1 MILSID
7 PPVYAINWRVI
18 LLSFYPNLLC
28 ACLVI
33 RSCLILCNP
42 MDCSP
47 PSSSVHGIFLAK
59 ILEWVTISSS
69 RESSRPRDW
78 THVSWFSCIFCNFF
92 LYIYIIACCD
102 SIERKQLVNEDDT
115 WKVQTMDHLL
125 CSVVQ
130 SCLTLCDPV
139 DCSPPGSSVHGISL
153 AKILEWVTISW
164 TRDWT
169 HISCI
174 GRQVLY
180 CWATRGARSKRYT
193 YLKRQIDSNKS
204 LWVLLSFNQ

>member
-33 RSCLILCNP
+33 RSCLTLCNP

-92 LYIYIIACCD
+92 LYSWATGEAFVLILYIWLIT
-102 SIERKQLVNEDDT
+102 NFG
-115 WKVQTMDHLL
+115 WL
-125 CSVVQ
+125 CSFI
-130 SCLTLCDPV
+130 SPV
-139 DCSPPGSSVHGISL
+139 FSL
-153 AKILEWVTISW
+153 
-164 TRDWT
+164 
-169 HISCI
+169 
-174 GRQVLY
+174 LY
-180 CWATRGARSKRYT
+180 
-193 YLKRQIDSNKS
+193 
-204 LWVLLSFNQ
+204 